1 VSAKK
6 LAWTVVVTGIVV
18 AVLGSA
24 FFLFRSR
31 EEATLNGTWIA
42 RMQRPGHAAYM
53 LRFRLE
59 TSDRI
64 LKGEVE
70 GFPIMNGTIENGR
83 LNFSSTEAKYQGE
96 VRGREIHLTSTTSD
110 GIVAKGVARKIG

>member
-6 LAWTVVVTGIVV
+6 LAWTVVSIGIVI

-24 FFLFRSR
+24 FFLLRSS
-31 EEATLNGTWIA
+31 EQATLDGTWIA

-70 GFPIMNGTIENGR
+70 GLPIQNGTIENGR
-83 LNFSSTEAKYQGE
+83 LNFSSSEAKYQGE
-96 VRGREIHLTSTTSD
+96 VRGREILLTATTPE
-110 GIVAKGVARKIG
+110 GIVAKGVGRKTN